1 MATKSILKDINIRD
15 RHSTRKL
22 IDALEGSKSKKVKE
36 IKMTK
41 TVKDVPKDKIKAIFG
56 A

>member
-15 RHSTRKL
+15 RHSARNL
-22 IDALEGSKSKKVKE
+22 INALETSKTHKGDE

-41 TVKDVPKDKIKAIFG
+41 PVKDIPKDKIKAIFG